1 MIEINLRQSETEESI
16 AAQKLKSI
24 IEEKEEHQSS
34 GCKIYII
41 SNVQCYGQN
50 PQDIDLILFYDDPQ
64 EQRTTQDGR
73 RFSSFLATIE
83 VKGHSRDSVQFE
95 GATCEVKYNGSW
107 HNVSD
112 QSEGQ
117 KYSAK
122 SYIENNLNNT
132 NKSPFINNIIWLT
145 NLPGS
150 DLPKTDHNILGS
162 DATWQDFL
170 DKIELLNPDR
180 GFKSI
185 KACWNNSASIKESYE
200 IFSRKITMSKKDR
213 RAVEAL
219 SKKIINNEKQKW
231 AKNLGRQLLI
241 IRGRGGTGKT
251 VRLIQIANYT
261 YDEGGLRALIL
272 TYNKSLVA
280 DINRTLA
287 IQGIRNSIGSKGMSV
302 KTIHSFMRQWMIG
315 LGVIEKKTDNFLEK
329 YENTKEQTIEL
340 IDNGV
345 IQDNDIEKCKRKY
358 SRELMWDLLF
368 IDESQDWPETERDL
382 LYKFYSHHNIVIA
395 DGVDQLVR
403 SNDPINWRLGI
414 TNKESQV
421 VRLYKC
427 MRTKH
432 QLCKAINTIA
442 SLLNIEDWDLE
453 PMPEVDGGKLY
464 VVTGDGLSENL
475 HRKLLKTSQSN
486 GNKPIDML
494 YCVPPAWVKKNNE
507 GRASKLSIQYSEW
520 GQHTWDGTQKDTR
533 ENYPT
538 SVDQFRIVQYDSCRG
553 LEGWTVVCFAL
564 DKFYD
569 YKIESSD
576 IDLSED
582 LLIDEQ
588 RAKTE
593 YANQWLM
600 IPLTRA
606 IDTLV
611 IHIEDSTSKI
621 YKILEKAK
629 EMHPETIEIMSIQ

>member
-1 MIEINLRQSETEESI
+1 MIEVNLRQSETEESI
-16 AAQKLKSI
+16 AANKLREL
-24 IEEKEEHQSS
+24 IEENEKNLSTA
-34 GCKIYII
+34 CKIYVI

-50 PQDIDLILFYDDPQ
+50 PQDIDLMLFYDDP
-64 EQRTTQDGR
+64 EGHKATEDGR
-73 RFSSFLATIE
+73 RICSFIATIE
-83 VKGHSRDSVQFE
+83 VKGHSRDSIQFE

-112 QSEGQ
+112 QSERQ

-122 SYIENNLNNT
+122 SYIESSINNKI
-132 NKSPFINNIIWLT
+132 KSPFINNIIWLT
-145 NLPGS
+145 NLPS
-150 DLPKTDHNILGS
+150 TDLPKTDHNILGS
-162 DATWQDFL
+162 DAKWQDFI
-170 DKIELLNPDR
+170 DKIILLNPDR
-180 GFKSI
+180 GYKSI
-185 KACWNNSASIKESYE
+185 KACWKNSAGVKESYE

-213 RAVEAL
+213 RSIEAL
-219 SKKIINNEKQKW
+219 SKNIINKEKQKW
-231 AKNLGRQLLI
+231 AKNLGSQLLI

-251 VRLIQIANYT
+251 VRLIQIANYA
-261 YDEGGLRALIL
+261 YDETGLRALIL

-302 KTIHSFMRQWMIG
+302 KTIHSFIRQWMVG
-315 LGVIEKKTDNFLEK
+315 LGVIENKTDNFLEK
-329 YENTKEQTIEL
+329 YEGMKEQTIEL
-340 IDNGV
+340 IENEV
-345 IQDNDIEKCKRKY
+345 IQENDVEKCKRKN

-403 SNDPINWRLGI
+403 SNDPINWRVGI

-432 QLCKAINTIA
+432 QLCRAINTIA
-442 SLLNIEDWDLE
+442 SLLNIADWDLE

-486 GNKPIDML
+486 GNKPIDLL
-494 YCVPPAWVKKNNE
+494 YCVPPAWVEKTNE
-507 GRASKLSIQYSEW
+507 GRASKLSNQYSEW
-520 GQHTWDGTQKDTR
+520 GQQTWDGTQKDTR

-569 YKIESSD
+569 YKIQSSD

-588 RAKTE
+588 KAKIE
-593 YANQWLM
+593 HANQWLM

-606 IDTLV
+606 IDTL
-611 IHIEDSTSKI
+611 ILHIEDPSSDV

-629 EMHPETIEIMSIQ
+629 EMHPETIEIMPI